1 MTAAHLL
8 RSEAINPADHI
19 GLAMRIAGMFT
30 TERPVEDSEAFG
42 DAVVGLLVAAEHFD
56 PSLGFKFSTYAWRT
70 IRRTMIEG
78 HRRRNRHL
86 RCTRAT
92 RVIFVDPEDL
102 KAKRDSGQPLEPI
115 DTENLIATMRANIS
129 SLPPQYAKVM
139 LGRLDGKKLHEIGDE
154 MGVTR
159 ERVRQI
165 QISATGMLR
174 QMMASE
180 GAIG

>member
-1 MTAAHLL
+1 M
-8 RSEAINPADHI
+8 EAIDPVDHI
-19 GLAMRIAGMFT
+19 GLAMTIAAGFT
-30 TERPVEDSEAFG
+30 TERPIEDTEAFG
-42 DAVVGLLVAAEHFD
+42 DAMIGLIGATKRFD
-56 PSLGFKFSTYAWRT
+56 PSLGFQFSTYAWRT
-70 IRRTMIEG
+70 IRRTIVEG

-86 RCTRAT
+86 RCNRAT
-92 RVIFVDPEDL
+92 RVLFVDPEDL
-102 KAKRDSGQPLEPI
+102 KAKRDSGSPLEPI
-115 DTENLIATMRANIS
+115 DTEDLIATMKAKIS

-139 LGRLDGKKLHEIGDE
+139 RGRLDGKKLHEIGDE
-154 MGVTR
+154 IGVTR

>member
-19 GLAMRIAGMFT
+19 GLACKIAQRFT
-30 TERPVEDSEAFG
+30 TERPIEDTDTFG
-42 DAVVGLLVAAEHFD
+42 DAMIGLMLAANCFD
-56 PSLGFKFSTYAWRT
+56 PSLGFKFSTFAWRV
-70 IRRTMIEG
+70 IRQNIVHGYMK
-78 HRRRNRHL
+78 RNRHA
-86 RCTRAT
+86 RNNSAT
-92 RVIFVDPEDL
+92 RVLFVDPDL
-102 KAKRDSGQPLEPI
+102 LVSQRDSGQPLEPI
-115 DTENLIATMRANIS
+115 DTEDLIAKMRSKIS
-129 SLPPQYAKVM
+129 NLPPQYAKVL
-139 LGRLDGKKLHEIGDE
+139 LGRLDGNKLHEIGDE

-165 QISATGMLR
+165 QVSATGMLR